1 MGFKMK
7 DLTQEIIKF
16 DYDQNF
22 KIEDF
27 YVSKSNKHIFDFLNR
42 WPNWEKNFLNIS
54 GESFSGKTHLVNIF
68 LKKFKGIKIESNLL
82 KNEDLKKIKIHQNI
96 VIENLTTAIDENLF
110 FTLCNIIDQDNKY
123 LIVTSN
129 QAIVNMEFSLNDLKS
144 RSKNFLLQNIEK
156 PDDEL
161 IFALILKNLSDR
173 QISLD
178 KKLIDFV
185 IKRIDRSYGKIVDF
199 IYKIDEI
206 SLKKKKSIDFKIIKE
221 VLEE

>member
-7 DLTQEIIKF
+7 DLNQEIIKF

-22 KIEDF
+22 KDDDF
-27 YVSKSNKHIFDFLNR
+27 YVSKSNKHIFDLLNR
-42 WPNWEKNFLNIS
+42 WPKWEKNFLNIS
-54 GESFSGKTHLVNIF
+54 GENFSGKTHLINIF

-96 VIENLTTAIDENLF
+96 VLENLNTAVNEELF
-110 FTLCNIIDQDNKY
+110 FTLCNIIEQDNKY

-129 QAIVNMEFSLNDLKS
+129 QPIVNLEFNLNDLKS

-156 PDDEL
+156 PDDDL

-185 IKRIDRSYGKIVDF
+185 IKRIDRSYGKIIDF

-221 VLEE
+221 VLGE